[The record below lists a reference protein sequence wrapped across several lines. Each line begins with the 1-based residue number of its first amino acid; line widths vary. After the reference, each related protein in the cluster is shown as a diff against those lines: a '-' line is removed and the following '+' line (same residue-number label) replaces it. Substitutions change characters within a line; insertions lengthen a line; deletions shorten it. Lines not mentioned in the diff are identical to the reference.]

1 MTNAAYVFNATVNG
15 VSAQQLTL
23 TLNGNPVQNV
33 SLNGNTLTAS
43 LTLQTGANSMVLF
56 AQNSCGTD
64 RGELTVIYQNCTA
77 PTVGI
82 SQLNDTVAQG
92 IYAFVANLTNMPNSQ
107 GISLSLNGQNI
118 PSFNYSNGVLTAS
131 LNLANEGNTI
141 TLNAINACGNTS
153 QNASVYYNHCQAP
166 NIIVTSALQA
176 SDGSY
181 QYVATL
187 EHVYDIEGVYFTY
200 NGQNVPFTF
209 ENGVITANV
218 TLNPGSNTFFITAGN
233 NCGTDTETS
242 TVTFANCTLPE
253 ITINGSIA
261 NGGSS
266 TASSVMINASVNGYD
281 VSTSVQVTKNGN
293 VVNGLSWATG
303 SISQNVNL
311 SDGLNTITIT
321 ATNACGTDTET
332 YTVTKCKAPTISLVS
347 PASNVTNVSLAAYVL
362 TLNIQNVSNA
372 NELSLTQNGST
383 LTGISL
389 GGSIATLPVMLQ
401 AGANNFNLSVTTA
414 CGSTQTSFTINYTA
428 NVAPPTNNTND
439 NNGGVEKPTNSPQ
452 NNQPKP
458 VNTPNKGGG
467 GTAPNNTPP
476 PGNSPTPA
484 KEVKPAVTP
493 TPAPNNTPTPA
504 KEVKPAVSP
513 TPAPSN
519 TPAKEVKPATNTNP
533 TPTKETKPVEGGGT
547 EKIPVQNKPAKGG
560 GK

>member
-1 MTNAAYVFNATVNG
+1 
-15 VSAQQLTL
+15 
-23 TLNGNPVQNV
+23 
-33 SLNGNTLTAS
+33 
-43 LTLQTGANSMVLF
+43 
-56 AQNSCGTD
+56 
-64 RGELTVIYQNCTA
+64 
-77 PTVGI
+77 
-82 SQLNDTVAQG
+82 
-92 IYAFVANLTNMPNSQ
+92 
-107 GISLSLNGQNI
+107 
-118 PSFNYSNGVLTAS
+118 
-131 LNLANEGNTI
+131 
-141 TLNAINACGNTS
+141 LNAINACGNAS

-166 NIIVTSALQA
+166 NIIVNSALQA
-176 SDGSY
+176 SDGNY
-181 QYVATL
+181 QYDVTL
-187 EHVYDIEGVYFTY
+187 QNVYDIEGVYFTY

-209 ENGVITANV
+209 ENGVIIANV
-218 TLNPGSNTFFITAGN
+218 TLNPGANTFYITASN
-233 NCGTDTETS
+233 NCGTDTETT

-253 ITINGSIA
+253 ITMNGSIA

-281 VSTSVQVTKNGN
+281 GSTTVQVTKNGN

-362 TLNIQNVSNA
+362 TFNIQNVSNA

-401 AGANNFNLSVTTA
+401 AGANNFNLSVNTG

-458 VNTPNKGGG
+458 ASTPNKGGG
-467 GTAPNNTPP
+467 GSTPNNT
-476 PGNSPTPA
+476 PTPA

-493 TPAPNNTPTPA
+493 APAPNNTPTPA
-504 KEVKPAVSP
+504 KEVKPAVTPAPAPNNTP
-513 TPAPSN
+513 TPA
-519 TPAKEVKPATNTNP
+519 
-533 TPTKETKPVEGGGT
+533 KETKPVEGGGT
-547 EKIPVQNKPAKGG
+547 EKLPVQNKPAKGG

>member
-1 MTNAAYVFNATVNG
+1 
-15 VSAQQLTL
+15 
-23 TLNGNPVQNV
+23 
-33 SLNGNTLTAS
+33 
-43 LTLQTGANSMVLF
+43 MVLF
-56 AQNSCGTD
+56 AQNTCGSD
-64 RGELTVIYQNCTA
+64 RKELTVIYQNCTA

-131 LNLANEGNTI
+131 LNLANEGNAI
-141 TLNAINACGNTS
+141 TLNAINACGNAS

-281 VSTSVQVTKNGN
+281 GSTSVQVTKNGN
-293 VVNGLSWATG
+293 IVNGLSWTTG

-311 SDGLNTITIT
+311 SDGLNTVTIT

-362 TLNIQNVSNA
+362 TFNIQNVSNA

-467 GTAPNNTPP
+467 GTAPNNTNTPA
-476 PGNSPTPA
+476 PGNTPTPA

-493 TPAPNNTPTPA
+493 TPAPNNTPTPT

-547 EKIPVQNKPAKGG
+547 EKLPVQNKPAKGG

>member
-1 MTNAAYVFNATVNG
+1 
-15 VSAQQLTL
+15 
-23 TLNGNPVQNV
+23 
-33 SLNGNTLTAS
+33 
-43 LTLQTGANSMVLF
+43 VLF
-56 AQNSCGTD
+56 AQNTCGTD
-64 RGELTVIYQNCTA
+64 RKELTVIYQNCTA

-82 SQLNDTVAQG
+82 STLNDTVAQG
-92 IYAFVANLTNMPNSQ
+92 IYAFMANLTNMPNSQ
-107 GISLSLNGQNI
+107 GITLSLNGQNI
-118 PSFNYSNGVLTAS
+118 PNFSYSNGVLTAS

-141 TLNAINACGNTS
+141 TLNAKNACGSVS
-153 QNASVYYNHCQAP
+153 QNAAVYYNHCQAP

-187 EHVYDIEGVYFTY
+187 EHVYDIEGVYFTF

-209 ENGVITANV
+209 ENGVIIANV

-233 NCGTDTETS
+233 NCGTDTETT

-281 VSTSVQVTKNGN
+281 GNTSVQITKNGN

-311 SDGLNTITIT
+311 ADGLNTIIIT

-347 PASNVTNVSLAAYVL
+347 PAANVTNVSLAAYVL
-362 TLNIQNVSNA
+362 TFNIQNVSA
-372 NELSLTQNGST
+372 VNELSLTQNGST
-383 LTGISL
+383 LTGMSL
-389 GGSIATLPVMLQ
+389 AGNIVTLPVMLQ

-428 NVAPPTNNTND
+428 SVPPPTNNPNTNN
-439 NNGGVEKPTNSPQ
+439 NNGGIEKPTNSPQ
-452 NNQPKP
+452 NNPTKP

-467 GTAPNNTPP
+467 GTAPNKTP
-476 PGNSPTPA
+476 
-484 KEVKPAVTP
+484 TP

-504 KEVKPAVSP
+504 KEVKPAAKP
-513 TPAPSN
+513 TPAPN
-519 TPAKEVKPATNTNP
+519 NTPTPAKEEKPGVKPTPAPKNTPTPAKDVKPATNTTP
-533 TPTKETKPVEGGGT
+533 TPVKETKPAEGGGT
-547 EKIPVQNKPAKGG
+547 EKTPVPTKPAKGG

>member
-1 MTNAAYVFNATVNG
+1 
-15 VSAQQLTL
+15 
-23 TLNGNPVQNV
+23 
-33 SLNGNTLTAS
+33 
-43 LTLQTGANSMVLF
+43 
-56 AQNSCGTD
+56 
-64 RGELTVIYQNCTA
+64 
-77 PTVGI
+77 
-82 SQLNDTVAQG
+82 
-92 IYAFVANLTNMPNSQ
+92 
-107 GISLSLNGQNI
+107 
-118 PSFNYSNGVLTAS
+118 
-131 LNLANEGNTI
+131 
-141 TLNAINACGNTS
+141 
-153 QNASVYYNHCQAP
+153 
-166 NIIVTSALQA
+166 
-176 SDGSY
+176 
-181 QYVATL
+181 
-187 EHVYDIEGVYFTY
+187 
-200 NGQNVPFTF
+200 
-209 ENGVITANV
+209 
-218 TLNPGSNTFFITAGN
+218 
-233 NCGTDTETS
+233 
-242 TVTFANCTLPE
+242 
-253 ITINGSIA
+253 
-261 NGGSS
+261 
-266 TASSVMINASVNGYD
+266 MINASVNGYD
-281 VSTSVQVTKNGN
+281 GSTSVQVTKNGN

-321 ATNACGTDTET
+321 ATNACGTDSET
-332 YTVTKCKAPTISLVS
+332 YTVTKCKAPTINLVS

-362 TLNIQNVSNA
+362 TFNIQNVSNA

-467 GTAPNNTPP
+467 GTAPSNTPP

-547 EKIPVQNKPAKGG
+547 EKLPVQNKPAKGG